1 MIPVD
6 TEYEISAP
14 KNSEDIEKVRKQLQ
28 RIQEADR
35 FKNSRRYPALLR
47 YLVDETLE
55 GRGEYLKERTIG
67 VRVFGCPADYD
78 TAENP
83 VVRVT
88 VAEVRRR
95 LAQYYQEEDR
105 EAPVRIELPSGHYM
119 PRFLFARGTKLSEDA
134 AATGITPS
142 PSTNPSHANQL
153 RERNKFMRAVAA
165 LRLTQPWQRILLFCA
180 CLLLVFFGDI
190 AWIRLNTS
198 ALKEFWKPVL
208 EDQRTIVL
216 CIPRGNDSGGSTASA
231 AGILEPGLKAYVN
244 GSGDRPD
251 PNAHSSDPGSFHAY
265 ETLEESIVFS
275 DAVAAHDLSNYL
287 RSRHRDSI
295 LRLSSA
301 MNLDDLRNAPVV
313 LIGGIDN
320 PWTLRAVASF
330 PIRFAG
336 TPEERYWIVNPD
348 HPDSKLWGLDTNL
361 RMTAIKRDYAIVAR
375 IHNESTGKVVVVVAG
390 IGMCATA
397 AAGQLLSDERSMQEL
412 RRRVGAGF
420 HSRDFE
426 AVLSTDVVNG
436 IAGTPHIETVRVW

>member
-1 MIPVD
+1 MIPVE
-6 TEYEISAP
+6 TEYESAVP
-14 KNSEDIEKVRKQLQ
+14 KSSEDIDKVRRQLQ

-47 YLVDETLE
+47 YLVEETIE
-55 GRGEYLKERTIG
+55 GRGEFLKERTIG

-95 LAQYYQEEDR
+95 LAQYYQEEER

-119 PRFLFARGTKLSEDA
+119 PHFFF
-134 AATGITPS
+134 
-142 PSTNPSHANQL
+142 L
-153 RERNKFMRAVAA
+153 REAELTEPGTEINKDGLAQEGEHLRVQNKFRRAVAA
-165 LRLTQPWQRILLFCA
+165 LRHAHPWQWLLLFCA
-180 CLLLVFFGDI
+180 LLLLVFFSFMGWR
-190 AWIRLNTS
+190 ALYSSTLN
-198 ALKEFWKPVL
+198 EFWHPLL
-208 EDQRTIVL
+208 EDPHTIVL
-216 CIPRGNDSGGSTASA
+216 CLPRGNDSGGSTASA

-244 GSGDRPD
+244 GAGAPS
-251 PNAHSSDPGSFHAY
+251 NANTHATDPGSFHAY

-275 DAVAAHDLSNYL
+275 DAVAAHQIASYL
-287 RSRHRDSI
+287 KVQHRDSI

-301 MNLDDLRNAPVV
+301 MNLEDLRNAPVILV
-313 LIGGIDN
+313 GGIDN
-320 PWTLRAVASF
+320 PWTLRAVSAL

-348 HPDSKLWGLDTNL
+348 HPESKLWGLDTNL
-361 RMTAIKRDYAIVAR
+361 RMTAINRDYAIVAR
-375 IHNESTGKVVVVVAG
+375 IHNESTGKVIVVVAG

-397 AAGQLLSDERSMQEL
+397 AAGQFLSDERSMQEL
-412 RRRVGAGF
+412 RRRVGTGF
-420 HSRDFE
+420 RTHDFE

-436 IAGTPHIETVRVW
+436 IAGTPHIEAVRVW

>member
-6 TEYEISAP
+6 TEYEISVP
-14 KNSEDIEKVRKQLQ
+14 KNSEEIDKIRRQLQ

-47 YLVDETLE
+47 YLVEETLE
-55 GRGEYLKERTIG
+55 GRGEFLKERTIG
-67 VRVFGCPADYD
+67 VRVFGCPTDYD

-105 EAPVRIELPSGHYM
+105 EAAVRIELPSGHYM
-119 PRFLFARGTKLSEDA
+119 PRFLFAREIKPAPDHAPAGSTASLSA
-134 AATGITPS
+134 STPR
-142 PSTNPSHANQL
+142 ANQL
-153 RERNKFMRAVAA
+153 RGRNKFMRAIAM
-165 LRLTQPWQRILLFCA
+165 LRRTQSWQLMLVFCA
-180 CLLLVFFGDI
+180 FVLIVFFAGI
-190 AWIRLNTS
+190 VWIRLHTS
-198 ALKEFWKPVL
+198 ALKEFWRPLL

-216 CIPRGNDSGGSTASA
+216 CLPRGNDSGSSTASA
-231 AGILEPGLKAYVN
+231 AGILEPGLKAFVN
-244 GSGDRPD
+244 GSGDRPA
-251 PNAHSSDPGSFHAY
+251 PNARSSDPGSFHAY

-275 DAVAAHDLSNYL
+275 DAVAAHNIASYL
-287 RSRHRDSI
+287 KIQHRDSI
-295 LRLSSA
+295 LRLSSV

-313 LIGGIDN
+313 LVGGIDN

-348 HPDSKLWGLDTNL
+348 HPESKLWGLDTNL
-361 RMTAIKRDYAIVAR
+361 RMTAINRDYAIVAR
-375 IHNESTGKVVVVVAG
+375 IHNESTGKVVVVIAG

-397 AAGQLLSDERSMQEL
+397 AAGQFLSDERSMQEL
-412 RRRVGAGF
+412 RRRVGEGF
-420 HSRDFE
+420 RSRDFE

-436 IAGTPHIETVRVW
+436 IAGTPHIESVRVR